1 MAGFDVTQFASS
13 KAKPLPI
20 ILLLDESGS
29 MGGDKIDRLNEA
41 VRKMLA
47 SFKREETQA
56 SEFLVSII
64 GFGGIDNGDGTGA
77 RVINMPTNA
86 TDIEF
91 GGVSASG
98 MTPLGGALKL
108 AKGIIEDKEL
118 TPSRAYRPLVVLVT
132 DGYPN
137 DEWEAPFIDF
147 VEMGRSAKCD
157 RMALAVGGD
166 TDMGVLQRFVA
177 GTGHEVFTTDQAD
190 GIVKFFKFVTMS
202 VVTRTRS
209 QNPNQ
214 VPCDREVKPVP
225 APGHTEEQ
233 NEGSA
238 PGFVEVEVMETSPQA
253 AESPAENKPINL
265 DDQDDFWF

>member
-29 MGGDKIDRLNEA
+29 MSGDKINKLNEA
-41 VRKMLA
+41 VRKMLG
-47 SFKREETQA
+47 SFKKEETQA

-64 GFGGIDNGDGTGA
+64 GFGGSSA
-77 RVINMPTNA
+77 RIINEPTNA
-86 TDIEF
+86 TEIQF

-98 MTPLGGALKL
+98 MTPLGGALNL
-108 AKGIIEDKEL
+108 AKAIVEDKEK

-137 DEWEAPFIDF
+137 DEWQRPFEDF
-147 VEMGRSAKCD
+147 VENGRSAKCD

-166 TDMGVLQRFVA
+166 TDMGMLQRFVA

-209 QNPNQ
+209 QNPNA
-214 VPCDREVKPVP
+214 VPKDREVKPLP
-225 APGHTEEQ
+225 APALVEDNAAAAEPEYETPETAE
-233 NEGSA
+233 A
-238 PGFVEVEVMETSPQA
+238 VIVEVETA
-253 AESPAENKPINL
+253 APSSGAINL
-265 DDQDDFWF
+265 DDDDDFWF